1 MARQIA
7 RQLGSVGSAIAVVL
21 LSSTSGAFAADQKV
35 PAAVSAAVADAGRP
49 EADKS
54 RDAGR
59 KPAESVAFAGI
70 KKGDKVVDL
79 LPGAGYYTR
88 IFSKVVG
95 DSGVVYTVP
104 FPPRPNAP
112 APTGPSPLATLAA
125 DPAYKNV
132 KIENTPPSDFKL
144 PEPVDVVWTSL
155 NYHDIHNQS
164 SDVVA
169 SFNKAAFNALK
180 PGGTYIVID
189 HAAAP
194 GSGARDSSTLHRIDP
209 EVVKTEVE
217 AAGFKLEGQGDFLKN
232 AADPHTANVHDEG
245 LRWHTDQFILKFSKP
260 KK

>member
-1 MARQIA
+1 MARQFA
-7 RQLGSVGSAIAVVL
+7 RQLGCIGSAVAVVL
-21 LSSTSGAFAADQKV
+21 LSSTGAFAADPKV
-35 PAAVSAAVADAGRP
+35 SAAVSAAVADAGRP
-49 EADKS
+49 QADKDK
-54 RDAGR
+54 DAGR

-104 FPPRPNAP
+104 FPPRANAP
-112 APTGPSPLATLAA
+112 AGPTPLATLAA

-132 KIENTPPSDFKL
+132 KIESTPPSDFKL

-155 NYHDIHNQS
+155 NYHDIHNAPNDAVS
-164 SDVVA
+164 

-194 GSGARDSSTLHRIDP
+194 GSGARDSNTLHRIDP
-209 EVVKTEVE
+209 EVVKTEVT

-232 AADPHTANVHDEG
+232 AEDPHTANVHDEA

>member
-7 RQLGSVGSAIAVVL
+7 RHLGSVSSAIAVVL
-21 LSSTSGAFAADQKV
+21 LSSTSGAFAADPKV

-49 EADKS
+49 DTDKS

-79 LPGAGYYTR
+79 LPGGGYYTR

-95 DSGVVYTVP
+95 DSGVVYAVP

-112 APTGPSPLATLAA
+112 AGAPNPLATLAA
-125 DPAYKNV
+125 DPAYKNI

-155 NYHDIHNQS
+155 NYHDIHNQPA
-164 SDVVA
+164 DVVA
-169 SFNKAAFNALK
+169 AFNKAAFNALK

-189 HAAAP
+189 HAAAA
-194 GSGARDSSTLHRIDP
+194 GSGARDTSTLHRIDS

-217 AAGFKLEGQGDFLKN
+217 AAGFKLDGQGDFLKN
-232 AADPHTANVHDEG
+232 AADPHTANVHEEG
-245 LRWHTDQFILKFSKP
+245 ALRWHTDQFILKFSKP

>member
-1 MARQIA
+1 MARQMT
-7 RQLGSVGSAIAVVL
+7 RHLGSISSAVAVVL
-21 LSSTSGAFAADQKV
+21 LSSTSGAFAADPKV

-112 APTGPSPLATLAA
+112 AGAPNPLATLAA

-144 PEPVDVVWTSL
+144 PEPLDVVWTSL
-155 NYHDIHNQS
+155 NYHDIHNQPN
-164 SDVVA
+164 DVIA

-194 GSGARDSSTLHRIDP
+194 GSGTRDSNTLHRIDP
-209 EVVKTEVE
+209 EVVKTEVA
-217 AAGFKLEGQGDFLKN
+217 AAGFKLADQGDFLKN
-232 AADPHTANVHDEG
+232 PEDPHTANVHDEA
-245 LRWHTDQFILKFSKP
+245 LRWHTDQFILKFVKP